1 MYKTLAENYDQ
12 TMHKE
17 ACGIKTNRETN
28 IAEYIQREYNIPV
41 VSMLFDDKIIIFTN
55 VIRDDFQNC
64 IIM

>member
-28 IAEYIQREYNIPV
+28 IAEYIQREYNIPI
-41 VSMLFDDKIIIFTN
+41 VSISYLMMKLKYLQI
-55 VIRDDFQNC
+55 
-64 IIM
+64 